1 MPVETVAAPTKGY
14 KSGGTYGPVMPGERL
29 GKIALKVRPDP
40 SISSEQMM
48 QALFKANPQAFAKS
62 GINELKVGS
71 TLRLPTLRQIAKF
84 SGSAA
89 ARSLAE
95 AEEAQT
101 AALVQGG
108 KPPLDVS
115 VTKSNGIGL
124 ADASA
129 GAPQAFALAPPDVL
143 EPMMTEAAPSLS
155 ALLGPSKS
163 GLEAADKY
171 ELPGRSPSAKRATVT
186 QPTSSVGN
194 VAPPILTP
202 VSATPLMYLAV
213 AEVIGAAVKIPGSV
227 IPAQIAPG
235 SIIADA
241 SLTSARRIP
250 KLGTMP
256 ITFTAKSVTTAGNGS
271 GARTIG
277 PVVANKSVRL
287 PSSVPSPSYSVSTTN
302 LLGVLEGRVGEF
314 TARLDT
320 TSGVTAPATTQSDK
334 VAKAKAEPTYK
345 GGEQYG
351 PVGANERLWDI
362 ATKVRPDAEI
372 GKDVM
377 MKALFL
383 ANPQAFSGREIDHMK
398 EGALLRVPT
407 LEEIVKYTGSPAAK
421 ELLERQVG
429 SVTSAEVKQETGAQS
444 NRQEDTK
451 LAVKPTQSPTPTPT
465 PTPATN
471 AQPVGATPSTT
482 VAPSTGE
489 VTAPSSADAEK
500 KAKAEPTYK
509 GGEQYGPVGANER
522 LWDIATKVRPDA
534 EIGKDVMMKALFLAN
549 PQAFSG
555 REIDHMKEGALLR
568 VPTLEEIVKYTGSPA
583 AKELL
588 EKGRNDTAQSVDP
601 PAPVSNR

>member
-1 MPVETVAAPTKGY
+1 
-14 KSGGTYGPVMPGERL
+14 
-29 GKIALKVRPDP
+29 
-40 SISSEQMM
+40 M

-101 AALVQGG
+101 AALIQGG
-108 KPPLDVS
+108 KPSLDVS
-115 VTKSNGIGL
+115 VTKGNGIGL

-155 ALLGPSKS
+155 ALLEPVKS
-163 GLEAADKY
+163 GLEVADKH
-171 ELPGRSPSAKRATVT
+171 EQLPGRSPSAKRATVT

-287 PSSVPSPSYSVSTTN
+287 PSSVPSPSSSVSITN

-314 TARLDT
+314 TPRLDT
-320 TSGVTAPATTQSDK
+320 PSGVTAPATTQSDK

-421 ELLERQVG
+421 ELLEKGR
-429 SVTSAEVKQETGAQS
+429 K
-444 NRQEDTK
+444 
-451 LAVKPTQSPTPTPT
+451 
-465 PTPATN
+465 
-471 AQPVGATPSTT
+471 
-482 VAPSTGE
+482 
-489 VTAPSSADAEK
+489 
-500 KAKAEPTYK
+500 EPT
-509 GGEQYGPVGANER
+509 
-522 LWDIATKVRPDA
+522 
-534 EIGKDVMMKALFLAN
+534 
-549 PQAFSG
+549 
-555 REIDHMKEGALLR
+555 
-568 VPTLEEIVKYTGSPA
+568 
-583 AKELL
+583 
-588 EKGRNDTAQSVDP
+588 QSVDP